1 MPKVTLRHTFHVRNT
16 PAALRAHLSQPQSY
30 VGLSPLVVAVR
41 DIQERDGE
49 THYVSVERFT
59 FLGMVKYDNLI
70 KVTLRSTPETVE
82 GKVDSPGGVR
92 LDYRFALTEK
102 DGGTEV
108 EDTLVVHA
116 WNRPL
121 LGFAAK
127 KAREVQLA
135 RAGVLASRL
144 AS

>member
-1 MPKVTLRHTFHVRNT
+1 MPKATLRHTFHVRNT

-41 DIQERDGE
+41 DIRQDGE
-49 THYVSVERFT
+49 ETRYTSVERFR
-59 FLGMVKYDNLI
+59 FFGLVRYDNLI
-70 KVTLRSTPETVE
+70 KVTLRSTPLTVE
-82 GKVDSPGGVR
+82 GEVDSPGGVR
-92 LDYRFALTEK
+92 LDYRFVLDEK

-116 WNRPL
+116 WNGPL
-121 LGFAAK
+121 LGYAAK

-135 RAGVLASRL
+135 RAGILASRL
-144 AS
+144 G

>member
-1 MPKVTLRHTFHVRNT
+1 VPKATLRHTFHVRNT

-30 VGLSPLVVAVR
+30 VGLSPLVIAVK
-41 DIQERDGE
+41 DIRQNGE
-49 THYVSVERFT
+49 ETRYTSVERLR

-70 KVTLRSTPETVE
+70 KVTLRSTPRTVE
-82 GKVDSPGGVR
+82 GEVDSPGGVR
-92 LDYRFALTEK
+92 LDYRFALTER

-116 WNRPL
+116 WNGPL

-127 KAREVQLA
+127 KARQVQLA
-135 RAGVLASRL
+135 RAGILTSRL
-144 AS
+144 G

>member
-1 MPKVTLRHTFHVRNT
+1 MPKTTLRHTFHVGNT

-41 DIQERDGE
+41 DVQRDGE
-49 THYVSVERFT
+49 ETRYVSVERFR
-59 FLGMVKYDNLI
+59 FLGLVKYDNLI
-70 KVTLRSTPETVE
+70 KVTLRSRPETVE
-82 GKVDSPGGVR
+82 GEVKSPGGVR
-92 LDYRFALTEK
+92 LDYRFALTAK

-116 WNRPL
+116 WNGQL
-121 LGFAAK
+121 LGYAAR

-135 RAGVLASRL
+135 RAGILASRL
-144 AS
+144 G